1 MKNEVAV
8 KMTMVGF
15 GQAGTRMVD
24 KFAEYTHTDG
34 TAVYNCLA
42 LNSNDGDLAELKM
55 YPKVIKFH

>member
-1 MKNEVAV
+1 
-8 KMTMVGF
+8 MTMVGF

-55 YPKVIKFH
+55 YQRVIKFH